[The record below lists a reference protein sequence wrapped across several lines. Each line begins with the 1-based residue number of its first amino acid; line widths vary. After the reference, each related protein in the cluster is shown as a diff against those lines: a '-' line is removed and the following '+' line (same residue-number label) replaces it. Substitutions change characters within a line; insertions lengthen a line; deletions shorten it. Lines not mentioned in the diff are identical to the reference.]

1 MEHQTDFENLGHF
14 FTYAASRGMQSL
26 SCENEREGEMLQQI
40 RRLKFKA
47 VLYGFLVD
55 TIGTMA
61 IALVLFS
68 AMSAA
73 GLSETEIAARMHGL
87 SGLLLMF
94 IFGLGF
100 TLVGGY
106 VAGRTAGREE
116 ILHGTTVAGIG
127 LVLGLFLWDPS
138 FPRWYEVVSFA
149 WMIPAGA
156 AGGQLAQQ
164 SNAKRKLAGR
174 S

>member
-1 MEHQTDFENLGHF
+1 MLEKF
-14 FTYAASRGMQSL
+14 RG
-26 SCENEREGEMLQQI
+26 
-40 RRLKFKA
+40 LKFKA

-73 GLSETEIAARMHGL
+73 GLSEAEIAARMHGF
-87 SGLLLMF
+87 SGLLLML

-100 TLVGGY
+100 TLIGGY
-106 VAGRTAGREE
+106 VAGRTAGQAE

-156 AGGQLAQQ
+156 AGGYLAQEG
-164 SNAKRKLAGR
+164 NTKRNLTGR